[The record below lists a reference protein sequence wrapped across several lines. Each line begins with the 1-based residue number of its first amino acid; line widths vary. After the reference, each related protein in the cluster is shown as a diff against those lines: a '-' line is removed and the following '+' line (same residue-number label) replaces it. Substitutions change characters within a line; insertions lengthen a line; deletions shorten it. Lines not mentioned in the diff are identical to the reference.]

1 MKKGK
6 LSINDIAARLSI
18 SKTTVSFILNGKA
31 KEKRISEELTK
42 KVLNLVDK
50 VGYTP
55 SQAAQSLRTGK
66 TGIIGLMVEDISDP
80 FFSSVAKHI
89 EDEAFL
95 RGYKIIYCSTE
106 NDKKRTQEYLR
117 MFHQLRVDG
126 YIITAPD
133 HAEADIQKLYDEG
146 KQVILFDRN
155 YKDIPL
161 SYVMVNNEKSTIDG
175 TRHLIENGFKKIGFI
190 TLNSSQPQMISR
202 SKGYEKAIKESGLTK
217 NTLKLNYSQEA
228 TDYIK
233 QIADYLKS
241 TALDAVF
248 FATGYL
254 GICGLE
260 AMKNLNITIPTDL
273 GMISFDDTDLFRI
286 HSPSISAIPQPI
298 GEMSSTLINTL
309 LDTIERPPSPRQK
322 KLKHEIVLSTKIVVR
337 DSSQKK

>member
-6 LSINDIAARLSI
+6 LSINDIAAKLNI

-42 KVLNLVDK
+42 KVQNLVDK

-55 SQAAQSLRTGK
+55 SQAAQSLRTGR

-80 FFSSVAKHI
+80 FFSGVAKHI

-117 MFHQLRVDG
+117 MFNQLRVDG

-133 HAEADIQKLYDEG
+133 NAEDDVEKLYNEG
-146 KQVILFDRN
+146 KQIILFDRN
-155 YKDIPL
+155 FKDIPL
-161 SYVMVNNEKSTIDG
+161 SYVMINNEKSTIEG
-175 TRHLIENGFKKIGFI
+175 TRHLIENGFKKIAFI
-190 TLNSSQPQMISR
+190 TLDSDQPQMVSR
-202 SKGYEKAIKESGLTK
+202 GKGYEKAIKEAKLSK
-217 NTLKLNYSQEA
+217 HMLKMNYSLHAE
-228 TDYIK
+228 DYIE
-233 QIADYLKS
+233 QITTYLRTTS
-241 TALDAVF
+241 LDAVF

-260 AMKNLNITIPTDL
+260 ALKGLKMSIPKDV
-273 GMISFDDTDLFRI
+273 GMVSFDDTDLFRI
-286 HSPSISAIPQPI
+286 HTPSITAIPQPI
-298 GEMSSTLINTL
+298 AEMSTTLINTL
-309 LDTIERPPSPRQK
+309 LDNIEKPTSSRQK
-322 KLKHEIVLSTKIVVR
+322 KVQHEIVLGTAIIVR
-337 DSSQKK
+337 ESSKRK